1 MRSARIKRNK
11 RNNLSKKI
19 KTFLTYSF
27 FAVVV
32 SAFILNFFSSN
43 LLEYSFALAKSGGV
57 VDFKSDEKFN
67 VALISAN
74 SLGEIKNVT
83 VLLFD
88 KKNKSLHKFDMDL
101 GVETYSKGQSVAL
114 RDLFKVIN
122 RDSTKEIKE
131 IVQQTFALNFG
142 IVMALNPSDYSDYLR
157 ILSGEAY
164 ITELSKL
171 SEIPDA
177 GLRDSY
183 LMYSF
188 SKDLD
193 LKNKNEI
200 KVKSLS
206 TFDKEVRDIYLDSQ
220 MGKEGL
226 SITVVNATS
235 INGLGKDYARMILNS
250 GGRVVDITSS
260 NSEEA
265 TSHLVYKED
274 SKTLGLLSNSLGISS
289 KSTHEEVGMKYPEI
303 IKSDIVVVLGVD
315 KK

>member
-171 SEIPDA
+171 SEIPDV

>member
-32 SAFILNFFSSN
+32 SVFILNFFSSN

-88 KKNKSLHKFDMDL
+88 KKNKSLHKFEMDL

-114 RDLFKVIN
+114 RDLFKVID

-193 LKNKNEI
+193 LKNNEN
-200 KVKSLS
+200 K
-206 TFDKEVRDIYLDSQ
+206 
-220 MGKEGL
+220 
-226 SITVVNATS
+226 
-235 INGLGKDYARMILNS
+235 
-250 GGRVVDITSS
+250 
-260 NSEEA
+260 
-265 TSHLVYKED
+265 
-274 SKTLGLLSNSLGISS
+274 
-289 KSTHEEVGMKYPEI
+289 
-303 IKSDIVVVLGVD
+303 
-315 KK
+315 

>member
-32 SAFILNFFSSN
+32 SVFILNFFSSN

-101 GVETYSKGQSVAL
+101 GVETYSKGQNVAL
-114 RDLFKVIN
+114 RDLFKVIDK
-122 RDSTKEIKE
+122 DSTKEIKE

>member
-303 IKSDIVVVLGVD
+303 IKSEIVVVLGVD

>member
-32 SAFILNFFSSN
+32 SAFLLNFFSSN

-74 SLGEIKNVT
+74 SLGEVKNVT

-88 KKNKSLHKFDMDL
+88 KKNKSLHKFDLDL
-101 GVETYSKGQSVAL
+101 GVETYSKGQDVAL
-114 RDLFKVIN
+114 RDLFKLIDK
-122 RDSTKEIKE
+122 DSTEELKQILE
-131 IVQQTFALNFG
+131 QTFALNFG
-142 IVMALNPSDYSDYLR
+142 IVLALNPSDYSDYLR

-164 ITELSKL
+164 ITELARL
-171 SEIPDA
+171 PEIPDVS
-177 GLRDSY
+177 LRDSY

-188 SKDLD
+188 SKDID
-193 LKNKNEI
+193 LKNKNDVKI
-200 KVKSLS
+200 KSLAS
-206 TFDKEVRDIYLDSQ
+206 FDNEVRDIYLDSQ
-220 MGKEGL
+220 IGKEGL

-235 INGLGKDYARMILNS
+235 INGLGKDYARKILNS

-265 TSHLVYKED
+265 DSHLVYKED
-274 SKTLGLLSNSLGISS
+274 SKTLDLLSNSLGISS
-289 KSTHEEVGMKYPEI
+289 KTTHEEVGMKYPEI
-303 IKSDIVVVLGVD
+303 VKSDIVVVLGID